1 MCLLWW
7 HSSLRRRSQAR
18 SKRRRRHTPTSTHTQ
33 NRVSK
38 LFNHFVIIWQ
48 RSCRQLSAVSFLNNQ
63 SHVVSGTS
71 SFDGQTADLMPAGV
85 RLLVITTRVLLG
97 MIAMDPVN
105 GYSHVARAHPPV
117 CSQAQ
122 HSSRR
127 SARPNL
133 RVATRYSI
141 RVCALGPVSSRK
153 GEKDEGADT
162 YTALVSW
169 LIAGGGFVHEAVTLT
184 PNDGTGG
191 RGLVAARDIG
201 RETDSRSREGP
212 ILLFMEG
219 QGPVLAMH

>member
-85 RLLVITTRVLLG
+85 RLLVMITRVLLG
-97 MIAMDPVN
+97 TIAMDPVN

-117 CSQAQ
+117 CCQAQ
-122 HSSRR
+122 QSSRR
-127 SARPNL
+127 DGWTGACGCKRYRARN
-133 RVATRYSI
+133 
-141 RVCALGPVSSRK
+141 
-153 GEKDEGADT
+153 
-162 YTALVSW
+162 
-169 LIAGGGFVHEAVTLT
+169 
-184 PNDGTGG
+184 
-191 RGLVAARDIG
+191 
-201 RETDSRSREGP
+201 
-212 ILLFMEG
+212 
-219 QGPVLAMH
+219 